1 MKKRHFPVF
10 RLFLA
15 VIVAVF
21 AVGAVMTW
29 ERAVRDPVEV
39 RTLKKQEVESTDQGH
54 QEYYFNL
61 LDDDEKRGYRE
72 ILKGVRA
79 HEENF
84 YLSLG
89 GDDQIDRVYHAV
101 LKDHPEIFWIHNREK
116 VFKTTYDG
124 RDYCRFSPEIGRA
137 SCRERV

>member
-72 ILKGVRA
+72 ILKGWPMRRISTCLWA
-79 HEENF
+79 EMTRSTEF
-84 YLSLG
+84 IT
-89 GDDQIDRVYHAV
+89 Q
-101 LKDHPEIFWIHNREK
+101 
-116 VFKTTYDG
+116 
-124 RDYCRFSPEIGRA
+124 C
-137 SCRERV
+137 

>member
-15 VIVAVF
+15 VLVVAF
-21 AVGAVMTW
+21 LAAGSVMTW

-101 LKDHPEIFWIHNREK
+101 LKDCLLY
-116 VFKTTYDG
+116 TSDAA
-124 RDYCRFSPEIGRA
+124 DD
-137 SCRERV
+137 

>member
-1 MKKRHFPVF
+1 MKKRRFPVF

-15 VIVAVF
+15 VLVVAL
-21 AVGAVMTW
+21 AAGSVMTW

-72 ILKGVRA
+72 ILRGSGPMRRISTCLWA
-79 HEENF
+79 EMTRSTEF
-84 YLSLG
+84 IT
-89 GDDQIDRVYHAV
+89 Q
-101 LKDHPEIFWIHNREK
+101 
-116 VFKTTYDG
+116 
-124 RDYCRFSPEIGRA
+124 C
-137 SCRERV
+137 